1 MEPDGAAFFGLNPEP
16 KMNRRQKKKMFRSEY
31 FKKYRILPKIK
42 SDTKF
47 CYKIGSDK
55 LGQKINF
62 VTFCFK
68 ARKKIRWKFDPYLSD
83 DSRAVD
89 DLTLPLDFK
98 SSHERN
104 DSKTILKV
112 EGKFMY
118 KIKNKG

>member
-47 CYKIGSDK
+47 CYKIGSEK

-68 ARKKIRWKFDPYLSD
+68 ARKKLGGN
-83 DSRAVD
+83 
-89 DLTLPLDFK
+89 LTPIFQMTPVLLM
-98 SSHERN
+98 
-104 DSKTILKV
+104 I
-112 EGKFMY
+112 
-118 KIKNKG
+118 

>member
-1 MEPDGAAFFGLNPEP
+1 MLQNWERKIRPKNNFFNFLL
-16 KMNRRQKKKMFRSEY
+16 QSE
-31 FKKYRILPKIK
+31 
-42 SDTKF
+42 
-47 CYKIGSDK
+47 
-55 LGQKINF
+55 
-62 VTFCFK
+62 
-68 ARKKIRWKFDPYLSD
+68 KKIRWKFDPYLSD